1 MAAVEGVGSGA
12 SRAVDNIAAAPA
24 TPATMAC
31 MTHSHPV
38 RRRAFWGDARF
49 FIGILLIVASIAGVW
64 FVVASARQTAPVFAA
79 DRTIVVGETVS
90 ADDLRAVDVA
100 LGQVG
105 DAYLTPDTLGDGMI
119 ATRTIEDGELV
130 PASAVDHAA
139 SSQSTTIVVRSAVDV
154 PGSIEPGSTVEL
166 WTAPLLERGSY
177 DTPRILIADATVAA
191 VTRDDTMIGGGS
203 AMLELVIPRADVA
216 DALAQVAAASALSV
230 VPTGGVGAP

>member
-1 MAAVEGVGSGA
+1 MAAAEGVGSGA
-12 SRAVDNIAAAPA
+12 FRAVDNIGAARA

-79 DRTIVVGETVS
+79 DRTIVVGETVT
-90 ADDLRAVDVA
+90 ADELRVVDVA
-100 LGQVG
+100 LGQV
-105 DAYLTPDTLGDGMI
+105 AQTYLTPDRLGDGMI

-130 PASAVDHAA
+130 PASAVGDATA
-139 SSQSTTIVVRSAVDV
+139 SQSTTIVVQSAVDV
-154 PGSIEPGSTVEL
+154 PASIEPGSTVEL
-166 WTAPLLERGSY
+166 WTAPVLERGTY

-216 DALAQVAAASALSV
+216 AALAEVAAASALSV